1 MVSAA
6 FRTYAGVFLFLLAEL
21 LLGQSGLMGAVAVAL
36 TASAVAVAAVSAL
49 LLYAA
54 VAAART
60 GGPLTPT
67 RIRTAIR
74 DRELRTAFLAQRDP
88 DGRGR
93 RRPRAPGGFLRTG
106 RTGALC
112 C

>member
-1 MVSAA
+1 MNHAP
-6 FRTYAGVFLFLLAEL
+6 RTHISVLLLLLSEL
-21 LLGQSGLMGAVAVAL
+21 LLAQSGLLTSLALAATTVVAAAL
-36 TASAVAVAAVSAL
+36 VLCAVAVAA
-49 LLYAA
+49 
-54 VAAART
+54 ARS

-93 RRPRAPGGFLRTG
+93 RRPRAPGLPLP
-106 RTGALC
+106 AAA
-112 C
+112 

>member
-1 MVSAA
+1 MRHVLRNVPRDVLRTHVS
-6 FRTYAGVFLFLLAEL
+6 VFLLLLSEL
-21 LLGQSGLMGAVAVAL
+21 LLAQAGLLSAVAL
-36 TASAVAVAAVSAL
+36 AATTAVAAAITLCAV
-49 LLYAA
+49 A

-88 DGRGR
+88 DAQGR
-93 RRPRAPGGFLRTG
+93 RRPRAPGLPLP
-106 RTGALC
+106 ASA
-112 C
+112 

>member
-1 MVSAA
+1 MKAV
-6 FRTYAGVFLFLLAEL
+6 FRTHVSVLLFLLSEL
-21 LLGQSGLMGAVAVAL
+21 LLAQSGLLSVVAL
-36 TASAVAVAAVSAL
+36 AATTAVAASL
-49 LLYAA
+49 LLCA
-54 VAAART
+54 VAATARA

-93 RRPRAPGGFLRTG
+93 RRPRAPGH
-106 RTGALC
+106 ALPTAA
-112 C
+112 